1 MMRETQADQ
10 MRLFRFQ
17 NPEEFGTILVKRQ
30 FFVPQSNER
39 QWKSHLTNGSL
50 NVAMKISA

>member
-50 NVAMKISA
+50 NVAMRISA